1 MKKIVFALLVCIVS
15 ITSYAQIINEQKL
28 TKRPVEFSKIAFA
41 KGNVDCKC
49 GNNILADGGFQNL
62 SVVGSGSVPSNISSS
77 SSPWKPG
84 FNTPQWSN
92 TIQPACDKG
101 VVSMWGNKT
110 VGESIYQNGLS
121 FAPGCYTVKFTAR
134 FVNPTS
140 LSTFVRLRL
149 ATYNGTGA
157 PAAYAS
163 AGLSSANITSSSWE
177 TYTFTFTSGVANS
190 ISLQAENDYTND
202 DGDYVSWIQI
212 DNICIEKCCN
222 CDISPNQPPAI
233 KGTTLACACDPIS
246 FSTIKCADAKYNW
259 TVKDNKG
266 NVIALTGNGTN
277 AINLNYSLA
286 QQVASDATFF
296 TITVQITCGGTVVT
310 NIIVVPIKPIPKT
323 NVSFSLSDDGAG
335 NYTATASALG
345 SALGLGN
352 GWTLKEVTC
361 PGPNPCGW
369 VAGPIKWQTTGTN
382 IAIPSGVLVKG
393 KCYIL
398 NHYVN
403 VCSAKWIA
411 GPCTVY
417 KTTCFK
423 LDGNQMKMMSRES
436 DKNEPRVITAEMLT
450 DISKLLEVREKLD

>member
-1 MKKIVFALLVCIVS
+1 MKKLLFALLVCIVS
-15 ITSYAQIINEQKL
+15 ITSYAQIINEEKL
-28 TKRPVEFSKIAFA
+28 TLKPSEFSKIAFG

-49 GNNILADGGFQNL
+49 GNNMLADGGFQNL

-84 FNTPQWSN
+84 YNTPQWSN

-121 FAPGCYTVKFTAR
+121 LAPGCYTVKFTAR
-134 FVNPTS
+134 FINPTA
-140 LSTFVRLRL
+140 LSSFVRLKL

-157 PAAYAS
+157 PATYDP
-163 AGLSSANITSSSWE
+163 AGLASANITSNSWE
-177 TYTFTFTSGVANS
+177 TYTFTFTTGVANS
-190 ISLQAENDYTND
+190 ISLHPENDYTNN
-202 DGDYVSWIQI
+202 DGAYVSWIQI

-222 CDISPNQPPAI
+222 CDISPNSPPAI

-246 FSTIKCADAKYNW
+246 FSTIKCPDAKYSW

-266 NVIALTGNGTN
+266 NAIALTGNGTN
-277 AINLNYSLA
+277 AINLIYSLA
-286 QQVASDATFF
+286 QQVASDATSF
-296 TITVQITCGGTVVT
+296 TITVQINCGGTVVT
-310 NIIVVPIKPIPKT
+310 SSIVVPVKPIPKT

-403 VCSAKWIA
+403 VCSAKWVA

-423 LDGNQMKMMSRES
+423 LDGNQMKMMSRET
-436 DKNEPRVITAEMLT
+436 DKNDAKEITAEMIT
-450 DISKLLEVREKLD
+450 DISKLLVGRETRN